1 MSEMVPLYGFG
12 GSGGSGGTLTVTA
25 PAGVTVTVSKDGK
38 TKRKTANASGLAV
51 FRGLASGDWTVT
63 ITDGTQT
70 AQKTVTVTTDY
81 AVEMT
86 FFSATIHITYPAGSV
101 CTATDGVTTLTA
113 PDTGGVWDCVAP
125 NIGTWVVSL
134 NSGYSE
140 TVAVTEDAQAF
151 TIDRWYLYDNGVDR
165 TELTGRFTAKAIKND
180 PVNPC
185 TASSP
190 TATAASDSVT
200 LKQSA
205 SWKCGLWH
213 TTNKVDLTNFST
225 LFVVV
230 GSVSGNLD
238 EGGIGLL
245 VHSAYGTYLESNL
258 LAEKWLS
265 TGSAKKTVEL
275 DISGISGKQYV
286 SIYLLS
292 TDASVSCKIYEFG
305 VK

>member
-1 MSEMVPLYGFG
+1 MSDMVPLYGFG

-25 PAGVTVTVSKDGK
+25 PAGVTVTVNKDRK
-38 TKRKTANASGLAV
+38 TKAKTAGSDGLAV

-86 FFSATIHITYPAGSV
+86 FFSATIHITYPAGAV

-113 PDTGGVWDCVAP
+113 PDTGGVWDCIVP
-125 NIGTWVVSL
+125 NVGTWVVSL

-140 TVAVTEDAQAF
+140 TVAVTEDAQTF

-165 TELTGRFTAKAIKND
+165 TELTGRFTAKGIKYTAS
-180 PVNPC
+180 NPC

-213 TTNKVDLTNFST
+213 TTNKVDLTGFST
-225 LFVVV
+225 LFAVVSNVSV
-230 GSVSGNLD
+230 GS
-238 EGGIGLL
+238 EGDIGFS
-245 VHSAYGTYLESNL
+245 VHSGYGSYYENNI
-258 LAEKWLS
+258 LAEKWFS
-265 TGSAKKTVEL
+265 AGSGKKTVEL
-275 DISGISGKQYV
+275 DISGITGAQYV
-286 SIYLLS
+286 SFYILS
-292 TDASVSCKIYEFG
+292 GTSGVSCKIYEFG

>member
-63 ITDGTQT
+63 ITDGTKI
-70 AQKTVTVTTDY
+70 AQQTVTVTTDY

-86 FFSATIHITYPAGSV
+86 FFSATIHITYPSGSV
-101 CTATDGVTTLTA
+101 CAATDGVTTLTA
-113 PDTGGVWDCVAP
+113 PDTGGVWDCIVP
-125 NIGTWVVSL
+125 NVGTWVVSL

-140 TVAVTEDAQAF
+140 KVAVTEDGQAL

-165 TELTGRFTAKAIKND
+165 TELTGGFTAKGIKLSSS
-180 PVNPC
+180 NPC

-190 TATAASDSVT
+190 TVTKASDNVT

-205 SWKCGLWH
+205 SWKSGLWH
-213 TTNKVDLTNFST
+213 TTNKVDLTGFST
-225 LFVVV
+225 MFAVVSNVSV
-230 GSVSGNLD
+230 GSDGD
-238 EGGIGLL
+238 IGFS
-245 VHSAYGTYLESNL
+245 VHSGYGSYYENNI
-258 LAEKWLS
+258 LAEKLFS
-265 TGSAKKTVEL
+265 TGSGKKTVEL

-286 SIYLLS
+286 SFYILS
-292 TDASVSCKIYEFG
+292 GTSSVSCKIYEFG